1 MQERPNKSTQLDQSI
16 YEKLSQDGEKTEH
29 ERLITQYN
37 EFDKIRLSFEDDG
50 RMIHESL
57 NKVLLT
63 AQEQERT
70 EAEQSKIDKLK
81 AFLELD
87 ESALSDIEY
96 TMVDTERALGYS
108 PDESSRFD
116 NCNNDVLVNSA
127 VFYHDRI
134 ETLRADTG
142 DFDID
147 KIFINSVVEYANA
160 VEHDENADMS
170 LRFEDTH
177 RRQEYLANYQRRRS
191 NCHNDM
197 INKLNKLNDLARD
210 RGLKPL
216 TYRNLITNSSVNDF
230 RNNAQMYHDRVT
242 AAHYVSE
249 VIQLSYDMRFPDP
262 KYIKET

>member
-1 MQERPNKSTQLDQSI
+1 MLERQNQSTQSDQSRS
-16 YEKLSQDGEKTEH
+16 EKLSPDREPTEQVC
-29 ERLITQYN
+29 LLAQYN
-37 EFDKIRLSFEDDG
+37 EFDKTRLSYEDDG
-50 RMIHESL
+50 RMIHETLEKALHTS
-57 NKVLLT
+57 
-63 AQEQERT
+63 QERT
-70 EAEQSKIDKLK
+70 ETEQSKIDRFK

-96 TMVDTERALGYS
+96 MMVDTERALGYS

-116 NCNNDVLVNSA
+116 NCSNDVLVNSA

-134 ETLRADTG
+134 ETLRADIG
-142 DFDID
+142 DSDVD
-147 KIFINSVVEYANA
+147 KVFINSVVEYANA
-160 VEHDENADMS
+160 VEHDENADTS

-177 RRQEYLANYQRRRS
+177 RRQEYMANCQRRRS

-216 TYRNLITNSSVNDF
+216 TYRNLITNSSANDF

-249 VIQLSYDMRFPDP
+249 VIQLGYDMRFPDS